1 MLPLLFLFSSFH
13 LYIHSFTHSLGLFTH
28 SFIHCFFSSSF
39 LLGFFCFFFCF
50 LAGQICFCCFW
61 QLRRINEN
69 IGIVCFLPHFLPFIR
84 LNASLVL
91 RGTLS
96 MGKAAPKSKNNH
108 SGIKFIH
115 EIQRR
120 RASKKIAMEGKK
132 EEEQRVSTQ
141 QWTFLGPVCSLLR
154 RISAS
159 SPLNKRTIHE
169 WANRRRHATG
179 ST

>member
-1 MLPLLFLFSSFH
+1 MYYSFFLCIYLSLCLCVGGRKNCFRCCFCFRLSIYTFIHLLIH
-13 LYIHSFTHSLGLFTH
+13 LGCSLIHSFIVFSLLP
-28 SFIHCFFSSSF
+28 SFW
-39 LLGFFCFFFCF
+39 GFFVFFCF

-120 RASKKIAMEGKK
+120 RASKK
-132 EEEQRVSTQ
+132 
-141 QWTFLGPVCSLLR
+141 
-154 RISAS
+154 
-159 SPLNKRTIHE
+159 
-169 WANRRRHATG
+169 
-179 ST
+179 